1 MGATAMTHPAD
12 DYLTAMLG
20 ALTDSVFWVAL
31 TFGAM
36 LLYIFFHG
44 YWTRWA
50 HRKVDALAKRVDDA
64 EREITSIN
72 GDINEIRSKNPLS
85 WMRRV
90 KD

>member
-1 MGATAMTHPAD
+1 MTHPAD
-12 DYLTAMLG
+12 AFLIAMLG

-36 LLYIFFHG
+36 LLYICFHG

-50 HRKVDALAKRVDDA
+50 HRRVDALAKRVDEVEKEMTA
-64 EREITSIN
+64 IN
-72 GDINEIRSKNPLS
+72 TDIEEIRDKNPLS

-90 KD
+90 RG